1 MVSFHDGVKSD
12 LKRAEWRNLCSDPA
26 LEMQRLEVGYVAA
39 AIFQEQCQKVMD
51 SIGHPVDAFNEAKPF
66 RETADAWRHWGL
78 VKAGH
83 MHGL

>member
-1 MVSFHDGVKSD
+1 M
-12 LKRAEWRNLCSDPA
+12 ENLCSDPA

-51 SIGHPVDAFNEAKPF
+51 SIDHPVDTFNEAKPF
-66 RETADAWRHWGL
+66 REAADAWRHWGS